1 MKILIGFAIITVV
14 SITCSQADETAR
26 KYDTID
32 QFKEN
37 LMDANST
44 FDFRRDYLW
53 LAAVENQERIRLFG
67 HVL

>member
-44 FDFRRDYLW
+44 FDFRRDYL
-53 LAAVENQERIRLFG
+53 
-67 HVL
+67 